1 MTTVQALKQWLVVVH
16 WKRAGS
22 FQVRSL
28 EPRFSNT
35 LCMKLGSEVQGLGS
49 QDAGRLKLDLKPVVE
64 IRR

>member
-16 WKRAGS
+16 WKKAGS

-35 LCMKLGSEVQGLGS
+35 LCMTLGFEVQGLES
-49 QDAGRLKLDLKPVVE
+49 QDAGRVE
-64 IRR
+64 AGFEACG